1 MAAITMRDKYTRYN
15 LYTVESSEPL
25 SRVSI
30 GVNDTVSHCKSN
42 SRPGPVTAVMNRSK
56 VKEEMKDYLM
66 DIKKLIL
73 LLNIYQVSLITVK
86 NLHYLK

>member
-1 MAAITMRDKYTRYN
+1 MSHC
-15 LYTVESSEPL
+15 LG
-25 SRVSI
+25 VSI

-42 SRPGPVTAVMNRSK
+42 SRPGLSVTAVMNRSK

-66 DIKKLIL
+66 TLVKLIL